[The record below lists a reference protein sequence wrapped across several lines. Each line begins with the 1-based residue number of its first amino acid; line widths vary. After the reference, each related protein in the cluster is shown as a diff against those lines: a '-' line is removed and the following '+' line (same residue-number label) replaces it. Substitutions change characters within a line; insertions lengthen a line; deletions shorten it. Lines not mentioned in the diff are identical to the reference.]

1 MDRFAGWW
9 RTPRLCV
16 SVWLQ
21 RSLLPL
27 ENNKKGGIHR
37 KSHLGWKKR
46 GMQSN
51 LQCLLQLLKAAGN
64 VTALWRTK
72 GAVCRAAEVILNS
85 GCNIATLV
93 EVILGAKAT
102 FLYACCLSCCK
113 VEASLCLTKT
123 LFSELSPGSTL
134 LGHGR
139 VTGPIRRRFVGANTT
154 FLSR

>member
-9 RTPRLCV
+9 HQAWMASVTHQDCV

-37 KSHLGWKKR
+37 NSHLGWKKR

-51 LQCLLQLLKAAGN
+51 LQCLLQLLKATGN
-64 VTALWRTK
+64 ATALWRTK
-72 GAVCRAAEVILNS
+72 GAVCRAAEVILNR
-85 GCNIATLV
+85 GCNITTLV

-113 VEASLCLTKT
+113 VEASLWRLTPAKNWGIT
-123 LFSELSPGSTL
+123 WKYTSIVQPS
-134 LGHGR
+134 
-139 VTGPIRRRFVGANTT
+139 V
-154 FLSR
+154 